1 MVIKWLGCVSDI
13 VKNEF
18 QVVNTEYEIKELK
31 SKFNNCPE
39 LEQFKSFFVNNEEV
53 YGSPARVP
61 ASYELIY
68 KIEREGK

>member
-18 QVVNTEYEIKELK
+18 QVVNTDYDIKELK
-31 SKFNNCPE
+31 SRLNNEPE
-39 LEQFKSFFVNNEEV
+39 LEQFKSFLVNDTDI
-53 YGSPARVP
+53 YGSPAKVP

>member
-1 MVIKWLGCVSDI
+1 MVIKWLGCVSDV

-18 QVVNTEYEIKELK
+18 QVVNTEYDIKELK
-31 SKFNNCPE
+31 ARLNNEPE

>member
-18 QVVNTEYEIKELK
+18 QVVNTDYDIKELK
-31 SKFNNCPE
+31 ARLNNEPE
-39 LEQFKSFFVNNEEV
+39 LEQFKSFLVNNEEV

>member
-1 MVIKWLGCVSDI
+1 MVIKWIGCVSDV

-18 QVVNTEYEIKELK
+18 QVVNTEYDIKELK
-31 SKFNNCPE
+31 SRLGNEPE
-39 LEQFKSFFVNNEEV
+39 LEQFKSFLVNNEEV

>member
-1 MVIKWLGCVSDI
+1 MVIKWLGCVSDV

-18 QVVNTEYEIKELK
+18 QVVNTDYDIKELK
-31 SKFNNCPE
+31 SRLGNEPE
-39 LEQFKSFFVNNEEV
+39 LEQFKSFLVNNEEV